1 MSSTYPVELAKFL
14 TTLFLKNT
22 SGGYFLTLVKQ
33 NKAVTAQENVFFID
47 FFSTCKQIHNQF
59 PADLQIFIKGVLKK
73 NTSFSWSIIR
83 TTIVFFMET
92 GIDLMDTGI
101 DHN

>member
-14 TTLFLKNT
+14 TTLFSKNT

-92 GIDLMDTGI
+92 GKDLMDTGI

>member
-1 MSSTYPVELAKFL
+1 MELTEFL

-33 NKAVTAQENVFFID
+33 NQDVTAQENVFFID

-73 NTSFSWSIIR
+73 ILRFR
-83 TTIVFFMET
+83 GV
-92 GIDLMDTGI
+92 
-101 DHN
+101 